1 MRRLLVSAAAFAV
14 AAATSDNFYAILRDG
29 SGAASVALYNASN
42 GNVITSAPTTW
53 NFPFPLVESTA
64 VASRQQVLSITFP
77 TGTTSAALYDF
88 NATDGSSGNGAADL
102 TLAALTTS
110 SDWFFDLQ
118 YSEAQDTIYGIW
130 VNGTYGRVLSEFPG
144 LGQGSSGSGPQPVAH
159 RAIAALPYYWYVNA
173 STFDPAGDVY
183 YGLLNH
189 FPGTPNATDAQKLA
203 VGNFASQPGSVDFVD
218 LTPAPGSPAGI
229 LHFLA
234 WSEPAATLY
243 GFAQMDAQTA
253 CFVTV
258 DPATGQYESIFD
270 VQPVVVGP
278 MFASK
283 TQRAL
288 LAWGNNAESGQR
300 LFGVLDMTAAGD
312 DDDAQFFDILQIYTD
327 TSVVAS
333 VARIDW

>member
-1 MRRLLVSAAAFAV
+1 MRRLFSHAAAFA
-14 AAATSDNFYAILRDG
+14 AAAASSDNFYGILRDS
-29 SGAASVALYNASN
+29 SGAASVALYNAST
-42 GNVITSAPTTW
+42 GNVITSAPTSW
-53 NFPFPLVESTA
+53 NFAFPLVESTA
-64 VASRQQVLSITFP
+64 VSRRQQVLSITFP
-77 TGTTSAALYDF
+77 TGTTTAALYEF
-88 NATDGSSGNGAADL
+88 NASDGSSGNGAADL
-102 TLAALTTS
+102 ALAALTTS

-144 LGQGSSGSGPQPVAH
+144 LGQGSSGSGPQHVAH
-159 RAIAALPYYWYVNA
+159 REIAPLPYYWYVNA
-173 STFDPAGDVY
+173 STFDPANDVY

-203 VGNFASQPGSVDFVD
+203 VGRFASQPGSVDFVD
-218 LTPAPGSPAGI
+218 LTPAPGAPAGT

-234 WSEPAATLY
+234 WSEPAGVLY

-258 DPATGQYESIFD
+258 DPATGQYESIFE

-283 TQRAL
+283 TRKAL
-288 LAWGNNAESGQR
+288 YAWGNNADSGQR
-300 LFGVLDMTAAGD
+300 LFGVMDMTAA
-312 DDDAQFFDILQIYTD
+312 DDDAQVFDILQVYQD
-327 TSVVAS
+327 TSVIAS